1 MVFRSHIQLYS
12 IKWKPPSENTIDFK
26 LRLHFPPDLA
36 KDPRGMLPDLTAKP
50 FFALDEY
57 MGRERGGNAD
67 GYRYFDWLYVEDEE
81 WEDMK
86 KDGEQF
92 DDRIVECYWDLHG
105 GPIDPRYAGNG
116 IAHESRPPA
125 WRLHRIRDDKT
136 DGNHTSIVQ
145 KIIRSIEDGVEKDQ
159 LLAQETAIRAAW
171 KSEERSA
178 FRRAQTTPQVV
189 KMGPSPP
196 MRGSP
201 PEDLIRR

>member
-1 MVFRSHIQLYS
+1 M
-12 IKWKPPSENTIDFK
+12 
-26 LRLHFPPDLA
+26 A
-36 KDPRGMLPDLTAKP
+36 KDPRGLLPDLTAKP

-57 MGRERGGNAD
+57 TGRERGGGAD
-67 GYRYFDWLYVEDEE
+67 GYRYFDWLHVEDDE
-81 WEDMK
+81 WERMK
-86 KDGEQF
+86 QEGEQF
-92 DDRIVECYWDLHG
+92 DDRIVECYWDPHG
-105 GPIDPRYAGNG
+105 GPIDLKQASTESNG
-116 IAHESRPPA
+116 SLHESRPPA

-178 FRRAQTTPQVV
+178 FRRAQSAPQVV
-189 KMGPSPP
+189 KMGPPPP

-201 PEDLIRR
+201 PEGLIRR